1 MRYLEKIDSRL
12 LQGLCTLGGILLY
25 ALSLDLFLVG
35 NDIAAGGLS
44 GIAVVL
50 RQYVPLSVGV
60 MIYLMNIPIL
70 IAALWVNGWKYTVW
84 TIVGAT
90 VYSAVTELFSFLPT
104 LTRDPLAAAVF
115 GGAIYGVG
123 MALLTFGG
131 GSTGGTDLLS
141 RLCVKKFP
149 SMSVGKMSI
158 FIDGAVIVL
167 AILSFGN
174 VEVGLYAILTIFVC
188 SCVYDRIILGFKR
201 GCICLI
207 VTSRDAQAVAGPLM
221 QALRRGVTRMEGTG
235 MYAGR
240 ARSVLLVAVR
250 RQEVPSVKA
259 ILRSLDEGAFVML
272 LSANEII
279 GGNFNINVFPG
290 LRP

>member
-1 MRYLEKIDSRL
+1 MRYMEKLDPRL
-12 LQGLCTLGGILLY
+12 LQGLCTLGGIMLY

-50 RQYVPLSVGV
+50 RQYIPISVGV
-60 MIYLMNIPIL
+60 MIYIMNVPIL
-70 IAALWVNGWKYTVW
+70 IAALLINGWKYTVW
-84 TIVGAT
+84 TIIGAT
-90 VYSAVTELFSFLPT
+90 VYSAMTELFSFCPT
-104 LTRDPLAAAVF
+104 LTHDPLAAAVF
-115 GGAIYGVG
+115 GGVIYGVG

-131 GSTGGTDLLS
+131 VSTGGTDLLS

-149 SMSVGKMSI
+149 YLSVGKMSV
-158 FIDGAVIVL
+158 FIDGSVIVL

-207 VTSRDAQAVAGPLM
+207 VTSQDAQAVAGPLM
-221 QALRRGVTRMEGTG
+221 QSLRRGVTRMEGTG

-250 RQEVPSVKA
+250 RQEVPAVKT
-259 ILRSLDEGAFVML
+259 ILRSLDEEAFVML

-279 GGNFNINVFPG
+279 GGNFNVNFFPG